1 MRNTQIET
9 RLAQSGS
16 RWDEKTGAISMPIY
30 QVATFRRPALG
41 LSTGFDYS
49 RTSNP
54 TRLVLEETMASL
66 DGGVRAFAFASGLAA
81 IDAVIHLFNN
91 GDSIA
96 LSEDPYGGTYRLF
109 DHVYSQLGIK
119 TVSVDTSDTQAVKQC
134 IEQGVKAIFIE
145 SPTNPLLKIADI
157 SAIAEIAHSC
167 GALTIV
173 DNTLSTPLLQKP
185 LELGADLVVYSAT
198 KFLSG
203 HNDVIAGIVVCGSPE
218 LAERV
223 GFVQNAVGAV
233 LGPHDSWLV
242 LRGLKTLA
250 LRMAKQQENA
260 LALAR
265 WLSGHP
271 RARRVYYPGLNGSE
285 APDSLTDRLS
295 ATGAIISFEVDDPAL
310 VPKIL
315 SGVQVFMFAESLG
328 GVESLITFPAAQTHT
343 DLPAERLERLG
354 INNRLL
360 RLSVGIEHIDDLIND
375 LKDVLGDK

>member
-1 MRNTQIET
+1 MRNNQIET

-49 RTSNP
+49 RTCNP

-66 DGGVRAFAFASGLAA
+66 DGGVKAFAFASGLAA

-91 GDSIA
+91 GDCIA

-109 DHVYSQLGIK
+109 DHVYGKLGIK
-119 TVSVDTSDTQAVKQC
+119 TLSVDTSDIKAVKTC
-134 IEQGVKAIFIE
+134 LEQGAKALFIE

-157 SAIAEIAHSC
+157 SAIAEIARSC

-173 DNTLSTPLLQKP
+173 DNTLSTPLLQRP

-203 HNDVIAGIVVCGSPE
+203 HNDVVAGIVVCGSPE

-233 LGPHDSWLV
+233 LGPQDSWLV
-242 LRGLKTLA
+242 LRGLKTLS
-250 LRMAKQQENA
+250 LRMARQQDNA
-260 LALAR
+260 LALTR
-265 WLSGHP
+265 WLQRHS
-271 RARRVYYPGLNGSE
+271 RVKRVYYPGLNGME
-285 APDSLTDRLS
+285 APGVANDELS
-295 ATGAIISFEVDDPAL
+295 ANGSLISFEVDDPAL

-315 SGVQVFMFAESLG
+315 AGVQVFMFAESLG
-328 GVESLITFPAAQTHT
+328 GVESLITFPAAQTHA
-343 DLPAERLERLG
+343 DLPLERLERLG

-375 LKDVLGDK
+375 LKSVLGDK